1 MNRGLV
7 LSGGGARGIAHAG
20 AIKAF
25 KENGLTFSHIAGTSA
40 GAIVGAL
47 YAAGR
52 TWEEILDFYKSVQ
65 IFSFTNYAWD
75 KPGLMDPEKFHDRFA
90 TFLPEDSF
98 EALQKNLFVTATDIL
113 EGTLKIFSS
122 GELIRAVLASA
133 AFPGLFAP
141 VRINDS
147 YYVDGGV
154 INNFPVDLLHPFCD
168 EIYGVY
174 VNPLEKIGIED
185 LPHSYNILE
194 RALKIRTSHNSISK
208 FADCELVIC
217 PPGLEPFTIFSMKDV
232 DLIFRIGYEA
242 AIKALENRD
251 HKNPG

>member
-25 KENGLTFSHIAGTSA
+25 EENGLTFSHIAGTSA

-47 YAAGR
+47 YAAGK

-75 KPGLMDPEKFHDRFA
+75 KPGFMDPEKFHDRFA
-90 TFLPEDSF
+90 VYLQKDSF
-98 EALQKNLFVTATDIL
+98 EALEKTLLVTATDIL
-113 EGTLKIFSS
+113 EGSLKIFSS

-133 AFPGLFAP
+133 AFPGIFAP
-141 VRINDS
+141 VKINDS
-147 YYVDGGV
+147 YFVDGGV
-154 INNFPVDLLHPFCD
+154 INNFPVDILTPICD
-168 EIYGVY
+168 EIYGIY

-185 LPHSYNILE
+185 LRHSYNILD
-194 RALKIRTSHNSISK
+194 RALKIRTAHNSIAK

-217 PPGLEPFTIFSMKDV
+217 PSGLEAYTIFAMKDV
-232 DLIFRIGYEA
+232 DLIFEIGYEA
-242 AIKALENRD
+242 AVKALEKREHTNQE
-251 HKNPG
+251 